1 MLNEGFVLENRYK
14 IVNIAGKGGTSVVYR
29 ALDLKANNAQ
39 RAVKEVKKTNGT
51 DAYNARQESL
61 LIKEFCEK
69 DVKNSYFPNIIEIID
84 NKPDALYIVQDY
96 IDGVSMEKL
105 LAYYPFRH
113 NMVLKYAKDICSVIS
128 FIHKC
133 GLIHS
138 DMKPDNIM
146 VVRTEEDLE
155 NSKRP
160 DKFGKLKFI
169 DFGSVI
175 ERREGTFAYT
185 PAYAAPEQ
193 FRKEELDEKTDIFNI
208 GATMYHMIT
217 GKKPMNVSVKGKL
230 VSSAERFVFDKGT
243 NAGLVRIIRK
253 CVQDDKNKRYRSC
266 DELYADLD
274 RAENHT
280 YIRVTAILAGLAA
293 LSLGISLFAGVM
305 AHKKDSE
312 DFNTLLEIAESSNEY
327 EERAAAF
334 EDVIHADG
342 SYADAYLELIELYK
356 SDQVF
361 KADEVEQIRRLINEN
376 VNVLQKAPDYENV
389 AFELGILYWYYYFYG
404 SNEEE
409 LMNQNTGTAGKIAA
423 VKWFKE
429 AQTENFKDKYPKKY
443 QIARVYCA
451 IGDFYSQSRKKENEL
466 LGNDIS
472 ADLWSSMNEL
482 IELVETE
489 NADSDIIVLETYKTL
504 VNLEYTNINEFYK
517 AGVSYAEQ
525 KKFIE
530 NIREKTEK
538 LNPQSGTAAEARD
551 YILGSYDM
559 IIQSIEGSE

>member
-69 DVKNSYFPNIIEIID
+69 DVKNSFFPNIIEIID

-113 NMVLKYAKDICSVIS
+113 NMVLKYAKDICSVMS

-133 GLIHS
+133 GMIHS

-146 VVRTEEDLE
+146 VVRTEEDFE
-155 NSKRP
+155 NSKKQ

-208 GATMYHMIT
+208 GATLFHMIT
-217 GKKPMNVSVKGKL
+217 GRKPMNVAVNGKL

-253 CVQDDKNKRYRSC
+253 CVHDDKNKRYRSC

-280 YIRVTAILAGLAA
+280 YIRVTGILAGLAA
-293 LSLGISLFAGVM
+293 LSLGISLFAGIM
-305 AHKKDSE
+305 AHKSRSE
-312 DFNTLLEIAESSNEY
+312 DFNILLERAESSNEY
-327 EERAAAF
+327 AERAEAF
-334 EDVIHADG
+334 EEVINADG
-342 SYADAYLELIELYK
+342 GYSDAYLKLIELYK
-356 SDQVF
+356 NDQVF
-361 KADEVEQIRRLINEN
+361 KADEVEQILRLMNAN
-376 VNVLQKAPDYENV
+376 VNQLEKAPEYENV
-389 AFELGILYWYYYFYG
+389 SFELGILYWYYYFYG
-404 SNEEE
+404 SSDSDIQNG
-409 LMNQNTGTAGKIAA
+409 NTGISGKIAA
-423 VKWFKE
+423 VKWFRQ
-429 AQTENFKDKYPKKY
+429 AQTANFMEKYPRKY

-451 IGDFYSQSRKKENEL
+451 IGDFYSQSQKRENEL
-466 LGNDIS
+466 LGSDIS
-472 ADLWSSMNEL
+472 ADLWKSMNEL
-482 IELVETE
+482 GELVETE

-504 VNLEYTNINEFYK
+504 VNLEYTNINEFRK
-517 AGVSYAEQ
+517 AGISFAEQ
-525 KKFIE
+525 KKFISD
-530 NIREKTEK
+530 IKEKTERI
-538 LNPQSGTAAEARD
+538 NPQGGTAADAKE